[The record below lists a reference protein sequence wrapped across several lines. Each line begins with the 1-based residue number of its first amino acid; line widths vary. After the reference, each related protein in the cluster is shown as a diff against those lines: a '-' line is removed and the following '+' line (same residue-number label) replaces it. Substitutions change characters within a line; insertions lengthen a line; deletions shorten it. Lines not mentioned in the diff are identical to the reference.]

1 MQNTNK
7 KALGII
13 MSLHEI
19 MAMRYMHRYTM
30 KLMAVTTQWSPLLLW
45 LFEASFHCFTKRDV
59 QKRTAKGHE
68 T

>member
-1 MQNTNK
+1 MP
-7 KALGII
+7 
-13 MSLHEI
+13 LHEI